1 MAVAEENTRIQVT
14 IPKTIKNKL
23 EKKADEDNRS
33 ISNYVANL
41 IIRDLE
47 EDN

>member
-1 MAVAEENTRIQVT
+1 MAVADENTRIQVT
-14 IPKTIKNKL
+14 IPKTVKKKL
-23 EKKADEDNRS
+23 AKKADRHNRS

-41 IIRDLE
+41 IINDLE